1 VKNTNININRNT
13 IVISASIPPQ
23 LAKKID
29 SERGKINRSLFL
41 RDIIEKGLAEGAAT
55 QTK

>member
-1 VKNTNININRNT
+1 MKNNRNT

-41 RDIIEKGLAEGAAT
+41 REIKEKGLATAEGAAVT